1 MGMDLYITRYKNRR
15 TPNEISEELLYAR
28 KFWNLLDAR
37 FTRGYQD
44 DYIVNAPIRSREDMN
59 ELIEIATKEPDYW
72 GEYKTVPILCEIRDT
87 IEEGIAEGWSYY
99 LEADW

>member
-1 MGMDLYITRYKNRR
+1 MGMDLYISRYKNRK
-15 TPNEISEELLYAR
+15 TPNEISEELYYAR

-37 FTRGYQD
+37 FVQGYQD
-44 DYIVNAPIRSREDMN
+44 DCIVNAPIRSREDMN

-72 GEYKTVPILCEIRDT
+72 GEYKTVPILCEIRD
-87 IEEGIAEGWSYY
+87 EFEAGIKEGWSYY

>member
-1 MGMDLYITRYKNRR
+1 MGMDLYIMRYKNRK
-15 TPNEISEELLYAR
+15 TPNEISEELYYAR

-37 FTRGYQD
+37 FVRGYQD
-44 DYIVNAPIRSREDMN
+44 DCIVNAPIRNREDMN

-72 GEYKTVPILCEIRDT
+72 GEYKTVPTLCEIRDE
-87 IEEGIAEGWSYY
+87 IEIGIEEGWSYY

>member
-1 MGMDLYITRYKNRR
+1 MGMDLYIMRYKNRK
-15 TPNEISEELLYAR
+15 TPNEISEELYYAR

-37 FTRGYQD
+37 FVQGYQD
-44 DYIVNAPIRSREDMN
+44 DCVVHAPIRSREDMN

-72 GEYKTVPILCEIRDT
+72 GEYKTVPILCEIRDE
-87 IEEGIAEGWSYY
+87 IEAGIEEGWSYY